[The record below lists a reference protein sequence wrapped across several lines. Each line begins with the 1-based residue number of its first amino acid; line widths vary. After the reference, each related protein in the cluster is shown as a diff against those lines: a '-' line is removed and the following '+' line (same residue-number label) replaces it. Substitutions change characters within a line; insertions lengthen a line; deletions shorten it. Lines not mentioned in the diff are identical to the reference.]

1 MLPSSMGS
9 SCNIRLQ
16 ITVRHAAA
24 RRNHRLLEAVH
35 DAQRLV
41 VSQAPSTVRQDGDVR
56 VTTWTL
62 EMLTPPPI
70 PQPPATTVELAGAR
84 VELAV
89 GVTPEYARFL
99 YGLVGGPWRWT
110 ERLGWSREQWSAEL
124 AVVGSEVW
132 VAYADGVPRGY
143 VQLHPE
149 HRDDGTEVEIRYF
162 GLVEDAIGRGL
173 GSALLRHGLDAAWTL
188 SRRHDVPPVHRVWVH
203 TCSLDGPAALAN
215 YRARGLVVC
224 REEVTDEDV
233 PVEPYGAWVSTTGAA
248 VG

>member
-1 MLPSSMGS
+1 M
-9 SCNIRLQ
+9 
-16 ITVRHAAA
+16 
-24 RRNHRLLEAVH
+24 
-35 DAQRLV
+35 
-41 VSQAPSTVRQDGDVR
+41 R

-62 EMLTPPPI
+62 ETLTPPTTT
-70 PQPPATTVELAGAR
+70 QPPASTVELAGAR

-89 GVTPEYARFL
+89 GITPEYVRFL
-99 YGLVGGPWRWT
+99 YGLVGGPWRWS
-110 ERLGWSREQWSAEL
+110 ERLGWSRQQWAAEL

-149 HRDDGTEVEIRYF
+149 QRGEGTDVEIRYF

-173 GSALLRHGLDAAWTL
+173 GSALLRHGIDAAWTL
-188 SRRHDVPPVHRVWVH
+188 PRRHDVASVHRVWVH

-233 PVEPYGAWVSTTGAA
+233 PAQPLGSWTSTTSTSIDRG
-248 VG
+248 